1 MEMQEK
7 KMKSDS
13 PDTELSDQLA
23 ELNEDAVISLVT
35 KRLKEG
41 ADPLNIVEECQKGVR
56 IVGER
61 YEKGIY
67 YISGLIMAGEI
78 LNQVGEMVFPLLK
91 SKVSG
96 TDSGIVLLGTVS
108 GDIHYIG
115 KDIVKVL
122 LQCFGFTVTDIG
134 VDVPAKEFL
143 AKTLEIKPNIVG
155 ISCLLSS
162 CYNSLVD
169 TIKLIRKEIKPTPA
183 VIIGGFVDEQ
193 ACQYIGADAWANDAM
208 TGIRVCQQI
217 MQKHKNN

>member
-1 MEMQEK
+1 
-7 KMKSDS
+7 MKSDTD
-13 PDTELSDQLA
+13 DTVLSDQLA
-23 ELNEDAVISLVT
+23 DLNEEAVISLVE
-35 KRLKEG
+35 KRLKDG
-41 ADPLNIVEECQKGVR
+41 ADPLQIVEECQKGVR

-78 LNQVGEMVFPLLK
+78 LHQVGEMVFPLIK
-91 SKVSG
+91 SKVTG

-143 AKTLEIKPNIVG
+143 AKTLEIKPHIVG

-169 TIKLIRKEIKPTPA
+169 TIKLIRKEINPSPP

-193 ACQYIGADAWANDAM
+193 ACQYIGADGWANDAM
-208 TGIRVCQQI
+208 VGIRIFQQL
-217 MQKHKNN
+217 MQKQNINSTETKQN

>member
-1 MEMQEK
+1 MIPQEI
-7 KMKSDS
+7 KMNT
-13 PDTELSDQLA
+13 DTPGSELSNQLA
-23 ELNEDAVISLVT
+23 ELNEDAVISLVS
-35 KRLKEG
+35 KQLKEG
-41 ADPLNIVEECQKGVR
+41 ADPLHIVEECQKGVR
-56 IVGER
+56 IVGEK

-78 LNQVGEMVFPLLK
+78 LHQVGEMVFPLLK
-91 SKVSG
+91 SNVTGNESG
-96 TDSGIVLLGTVS
+96 SVLLGTVS

-143 AKTLEIKPNIVG
+143 AKTLEIKPHIVG

-169 TIKLIRKEIKPTPA
+169 TIKLIRKETNPSPA
-183 VIIGGFVDEQ
+183 IIIGGFVDEQ
-193 ACQYIGADAWANDAM
+193 ACQFIGADAWANDAM
-208 TGIRVCQQI
+208 AGIRICQEI
-217 MQKHKNN
+217 MHKK